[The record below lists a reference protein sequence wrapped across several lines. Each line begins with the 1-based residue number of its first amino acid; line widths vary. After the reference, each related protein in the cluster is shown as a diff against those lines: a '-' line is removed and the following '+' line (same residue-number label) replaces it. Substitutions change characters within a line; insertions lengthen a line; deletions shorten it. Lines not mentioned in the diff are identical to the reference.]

1 MKADKKSTK
10 LYDFRFF
17 VKQSY
22 RPILAFFILVLL
34 YIVFLIVYPG
44 RLSSYI
50 FTAWANQGAGL
61 AYASVGQ
68 TMVVL
73 TSGID
78 MSVGSVLALSTCL
91 SSIFLNGNVWQ
102 IMAGFLL
109 VICAGLGCGLFNGC
123 IIAYGKIQPIIATIA
138 TSAVY
143 YGIALFL
150 RPIPGG
156 SVDEMLSEALTYD
169 IYSIPTSLIV
179 LLGIVI
185 VFWTVLRKTRLG
197 TGIYA
202 IGSSEKSAFMSGV
215 KVQRVK
221 IAAYAFS
228 GLFASLGGLFLSLQT
243 LSGDASVGFSYTM
256 NSVAA
261 TVIGGTTLAGGVGG
275 VYGSIIGTYL
285 LRTLRSIM
293 FFAGIAPMAQ
303 PLFEG
308 IVLMFAI
315 SFGSLRLL
323 NIRSKIEIFR

>member
-1 MKADKKSTK
+1 MKADTSNAK
-10 LYDFRFF
+10 LSDFHFF
-17 VKQSY
+17 VKKRY
-22 RPILAFFILVLL
+22 HLILAFFILVLL
-34 YIVFLIVYPG
+34 FIVFLIIFPG

-50 FTAWANQGAGL
+50 FIAWANQGAGL

-78 MSVGSVLALSTCL
+78 MSVGSMLALSTCL

-102 IMAGFLL
+102 ILIGFLFIIG
-109 VICAGLGCGLFNGC
+109 VGLCCGLFNGC

-143 YGIALFL
+143 YGIALFI
-150 RPIPGG
+150 RPVPGG
-156 SVDEMLSEALTYD
+156 SVDEVLSEALTYD
-169 IYSIPTSLIV
+169 IFYIPTSLII
-179 LLGIVI
+179 LLGIVFI
-185 VFWTVLRKTRLG
+185 FWTVVRNTKLG
-197 TGIYA
+197 TGLYA

-215 KVQRVK
+215 KVQLVK
-221 IAAYAFS
+221 IAAYVFS
-228 GLFASLGGLFLSLQT
+228 GLFASLGGLFLILQT
-243 LSGDASVGFSYTM
+243 LSGDASVGLSYTM

-261 TVIGGTTLAGGVGG
+261 TVIGGTTLSGGVGG
-275 VYGSIIGTYL
+275 VYGTIIGTYL

-308 IVLMFAI
+308 IVLIVAI
-315 SFGSLRLL
+315 SVGSIRLL